1 MKQLGL
7 LIACILVSFNSI
19 SQTVTK
25 DSVVVLTEEQARQI
39 VSDLVRYDACRALNK
54 IKDER
59 INNFLKKEVEFKN
72 QLAIKDSIISYKDAY
87 IELQDEILTKTSRI
101 KFGGAIGLI
110 SDKFT
115 LGLPMLYGTVAA
127 GLNKFKLGAM
137 YSVKQYSPP
146 NYGLVLEYK
155 LF

>member
-1 MKQLGL
+1 MIVCL
-7 LIACILVSFNSI
+7 LVGFKSI
-19 SQTVTK
+19 SQTVTV
-25 DSVVVLTEEQARQI
+25 DSVVTLTEEQARQI
-39 VSDLVRYDACRALNK
+39 VADLVRYDVCKAVSK
-54 IKDER
+54 VKDER
-59 INNFLKKEVEFKN
+59 IDNFIKKETEFKN
-72 QLAIKDSIISYKDAY
+72 QLTIKDSIISHKDTY
-87 IELQDEILTKTSRI
+87 IALQDKILSKTSRV
-101 KFGGAIGLI
+101 KFGGGVGLI

>member
-1 MKQLGL
+1 MGFK
-7 LIACILVSFNSI
+7 ST
-19 SQTVTK
+19 SQVVIK
-25 DSVVVLTEEQARQI
+25 DSVVVLTEKQARQV

-59 INNFLKKEVEFKN
+59 IDNFLKKETEFKN
-72 QLAIKDSIISYKDAY
+72 QLAIKDSIISHKDTY
-87 IELQDEILTKTSRI
+87 IALQDKILSKTSRV
-101 KFGGAIGLI
+101 KFGGGVGLI

>member
-7 LIACILVSFNSI
+7 LIACILVSFKSI

-25 DSVVVLTEEQARQI
+25 DSIVVLTEEQARKI
-39 VSDLVRYDACRALNK
+39 VTDLVRYDTCRALNK

-59 INNFLKKEVEFKN
+59 IDNFIKKEVEFKN
-72 QLAIKDSIISYKDAY
+72 QLTIKDSIISYKDSY
-87 IELQDEILTKTSRI
+87 IALQKEMLSNGSKI
-101 KFGGAIGLI
+101 KFGGAVGLI

-115 LGLPMLYGTVAA
+115 FGLPMLYGTVAA
-127 GLNKFKLGAM
+127 SLNKFKLGAM
-137 YSVKQYSPP
+137 YNIRQYSPP
-146 NYGLVLEYK
+146 NYGIVLEYK

>member
-1 MKQLGL
+1 MGFK
-7 LIACILVSFNSI
+7 ST
-19 SQTVTK
+19 SQIVIK
-25 DSVVVLTEEQARQI
+25 DSVVVLTEKQARQV

-59 INNFLKKEVEFKN
+59 IDNFLKKETEFKN
-72 QLAIKDSIISYKDAY
+72 RLAIKDSIISYKDAY
-87 IELQDEILTKTSRI
+87 IALQDKILNKTNRI
-101 KFGGAIGLI
+101 SFGGGVGLI

-146 NYGLVLEYK
+146 NYGIVLEYK

>member
-1 MKQLGL
+1 MIVCL
-7 LIACILVSFNSI
+7 LVSYKSI
-19 SQTVTK
+19 SQVVTK
-25 DSVVVLTEEQARQI
+25 DSVVVLTENQARQV

-59 INNFLKKEVEFKN
+59 IDNFLKKEVEFKN

-87 IELQDEILTKTSRI
+87 IALQDKILSKTSRI
-101 KFGGAIGLI
+101 KFGGGIGII

-146 NYGLVLEYK
+146 NYGIVLEYK
-155 LF
+155 IF

>member
-1 MKQLGL
+1 MIVCL
-7 LIACILVSFNSI
+7 LVGFKSI
-19 SQTVTK
+19 SQVVTK
-25 DSVVVLTEEQARQI
+25 DSVVVLTENQARQV

-59 INNFLKKEVEFKN
+59 IDNFLKKEVEFKN

-87 IELQDEILTKTSRI
+87 IALQDKILSKTSGI
-101 KFGGAIGLI
+101 KFGGGIGII

-137 YSVKQYSPP
+137 YSLKQYSPP
-146 NYGLVLEYK
+146 NYGIVLEYK
-155 LF
+155 IF

>member
-1 MKQLGL
+1 M
-7 LIACILVSFNSI
+7 IACILVSFNSI
-19 SQTVTK
+19 SQTATK

-39 VSDLVRYDACRALNK
+39 VADLVRYDTCRALNK

-59 INNFLKKEVEFKN
+59 IDNFIKKEVEFKK
-72 QLAIKDSIISYKDAY
+72 QLKVKDSIISYKDAY
-87 IELQDEILTKTSRI
+87 IALQDKILSKTSRI
-101 KFGGAIGLI
+101 KFGGGVGII

-115 LGLPMLYGTVAA
+115 LGLPMLYGSVAA

-137 YSVKQYSPP
+137 YSVKQYSLP
-146 NYGLVLEYK
+146 NYGIVLEYK

>member
-1 MKQLGL
+1 MGFK
-7 LIACILVSFNSI
+7 SI
-19 SQTVTK
+19 SQVVTK
-25 DSVVVLTEEQARQI
+25 DSVVVLTENQARQV

-59 INNFLKKEVEFKN
+59 IDNFLKKEVEFKN

-87 IELQDEILTKTSRI
+87 IALQDKILSKTSGI
-101 KFGGAIGLI
+101 KFGGGIGII

-137 YSVKQYSPP
+137 YSLKQYSPP
-146 NYGLVLEYK
+146 NYGIVLEYK
-155 LF
+155 IF

>member
-7 LIACILVSFNSI
+7 LIVCLLVGFKSI
-19 SQTVTK
+19 SQTVTV
-25 DSVVVLTEEQARQI
+25 DSVVTLTEEQARQI
-39 VSDLVRYDACRALNK
+39 VADLVRYDVCKAVSK
-54 IKDER
+54 VKDER
-59 INNFLKKEVEFKN
+59 IDNFIKKETEFKN
-72 QLAIKDSIISYKDAY
+72 QLTIKDSIISHKDTY
-87 IELQDEILTKTSRI
+87 IALQDKILSKTSRV
-101 KFGGAIGLI
+101 KFGGGVGLI

>member
-1 MKQLGL
+1 MGFK
-7 LIACILVSFNSI
+7 ST
-19 SQTVTK
+19 SQVVIK
-25 DSVVVLTEEQARQI
+25 DSVVVLTEKQARQV

-59 INNFLKKEVEFKN
+59 IDNFLKKETEFKN
-72 QLAIKDSIISYKDAY
+72 RLAIKDSIISYKDAY
-87 IELQDEILTKTSRI
+87 IALQDKILNKTNRI
-101 KFGGAIGLI
+101 KFGGGVGLI

-146 NYGLVLEYK
+146 NYGVVLEYK